1 MGVAAYFSFL
11 QWLILLNVYM
21 SIIFAFFIY
30 LPNVA
35 YNPATADVN
44 RTATC
49 SARYDSYI
57 PAHGIGAVTEFF
69 DGTVSTFYTLL
80 VNVPTVSK
88 LMSAR
93 ITLLSRVGWNTQCFF
108 TDTTAIS
115 AALAEII
122 LTQFQGQG
130 HAPVSS
136 LCSTL
141 QALSSP
147 SPQALFL

>member
-21 SIIFAFFIY
+21 SIIFAVFIY

-49 SARYDSYI
+49 SARYDNYV
-57 PAHGIGAVTEFF
+57 PAHGIGTVTEFF
-69 DGTVSTFYTLL
+69 DGTVSTFYIFPLT
-80 VNVPTVSK
+80 VATVSK

-93 ITLLSRVGWNTQCFF
+93 ITLLYRVGWNTQCYS
-108 TDTTAIS
+108 TDTTATS
-115 AALAEII
+115 AALAGMT

-136 LCSTL
+136 PCSTL

-147 SPQALFL
+147 SPQASFL

>member
-49 SARYDSYI
+49 SARYDNYM
-57 PAHGIGAVTEFF
+57 PARGIGAVTEFF
-69 DGTVSTFYTLL
+69 DGTVSTFYTLPSK
-80 VNVPTVSK
+80 VPTVSK
-88 LMSAR
+88 LACAI
-93 ITLLSRVGWNTQCFF
+93 ITLLLRVGWNTLCFF
-108 TDTTAIS
+108 TDTTATS
-115 AALAEII
+115 AALAGMT
-122 LTQFQGQG
+122 LTRFQGQG
-130 HAPVSS
+130 HALVSS

-147 SPQALFL
+147 SPQASFL